1 MNQWKN
7 TSSAVTWFEKSQTSS
22 MMCFDVENFHPYIS
36 SNLSKKSIEFARQSI
51 KIFDD
56 DLSINI
62 QAKKMFLFEGTIP

>member
-1 MNQWKN
+1 
-7 TSSAVTWFEKSQTSS
+7 
-22 MMCFDVENFHPYIS
+22 MMCFDVENFHPSIS

-51 KIFDD
+51 KISDD